1 MVFLKFGISSPEKS
15 FINSPNFCQKFVPTL
30 SMYHHRCFRFRCF
43 GSECISLHVTNN
55 HCSRWNLDCPQPTCD
70 TIQNF
75 GQEPTYFRFTLSE
88 IMGFVKW
95 NEMEEN
101 RYLNTRHE

>member
-1 MVFLKFGISSPEKS
+1 MLSKF
-15 FINSPNFCQKFVPTL
+15 FIHQ
-30 SMYHHRCFRFRCF
+30 HRCFRFRCF
-43 GSECISLHVTNN
+43 GSECISLHITNN
-55 HCSRWNLDCPQPTCD
+55 LCSRWNLDCPQPTCD

-75 GQEPTYFRFTLSE
+75 GQEPTYFRFALSE

-101 RYLNTRHE
+101 RYLNTRHK